1 MFTSHKD
8 SGDIQSYIQ
17 ACIQTCN
24 FDNRTIDVIIRS
36 SGEIQVYGVGFK
48 TGLIPTLLYESPE
61 NLKRPM
67 TLSLLAILEKI
78 LNIRSSEKQ
87 SLEDLIEILQ
97 LFCQHMDS

>member
-8 SGDIQSYIQ
+8 SSDMQ
-17 ACIQTCN
+17 ACIQTCS
-24 FDNRTIDVIIRS
+24 FEKRTIDVIIRS
-36 SGEIQVYGVGFK
+36 SGKIQAYGVGFK
-48 TGLIPTLLYESPE
+48 TGLIPTLLYECPE

-67 TLSLLAILEKI
+67 PLSLLEILEKI
-78 LNIRSSEKQ
+78 LNIRSSEQQ